1 MCIHASGTTDTTTV
15 YTWTMC
21 VSSEQLYVY
30 SCKWNYR
37 HDHCIYMDYV
47 CVFRATVYVF
57 MQVELQ
63 TRPLYIHGL
72 CVCLQSNCMCI
83 HASGTTDTTTV
94 YTWTMCV
101 FRATVCVFMQVE
113 LQTRPLYIHGRVYG
127 SQGDRS
133 VHPSWMSSNLPQQQ
147 RTSIPSHLC
156 CHGTGMTCVVMT
168 YFCLQASEDIYQL
181 PLVIVQNVHLH
192 VSVSSLEC
200 LLPSRISH
208 LPGHQNSTSVLVF
221 SFTASFV
228 MWSSTSAMYC
238 HLTIY

>member
-1 MCIHASGTTDTTTV
+1 MCIYASGTIDTTTV

-47 CVFRATVYVF
+47 
-57 MQVELQ
+57 
-63 TRPLYIHGL
+63 
-72 CVCLQSNCMCI
+72 
-83 HASGTTDTTTV
+83 
-94 YTWTMCV
+94 CV

-192 VSVSSLEC
+192 VSFHWCPV
-200 LLPSRISH
+200 
-208 LPGHQNSTSVLVF
+208 
-221 SFTASFV
+221 
-228 MWSSTSAMYC
+228 
-238 HLTIY
+238 